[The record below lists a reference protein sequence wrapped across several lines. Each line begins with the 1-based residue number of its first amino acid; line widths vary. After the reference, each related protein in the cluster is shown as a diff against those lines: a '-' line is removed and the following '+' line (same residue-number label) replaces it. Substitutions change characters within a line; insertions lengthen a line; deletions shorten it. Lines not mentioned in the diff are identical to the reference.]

1 MILAARRSMSVLEF
15 LQEGRWSWVVLAV
28 TLVVLFAIV
37 IKMKEWLRGKGLAE
51 DSPEQ
56 LLLEFRDIHRQGKLS
71 PDEYRHIRERLTK
84 KTGQADGVDNA
95 AQGPSDGDSAGTS
108 SAGKD

>member
-1 MILAARRSMSVLEF
+1 MILAARRSISVLEY

-28 TLVVLFAIV
+28 ALIVLFAIV
-37 IKMKEWLRGKGLAE
+37 LKLKEWLRVQGLAE

-71 PDEYRHIRERLTK
+71 PDEYRLIRERLAK
-84 KTGQADGVDNA
+84 KTGQSDGVDNA
-95 AQGPSDGDSAGTS
+95 AQGPSAGDSAGTS
-108 SAGKD
+108 SASKD

>member
-15 LQEGRWSWVVLAV
+15 FQEGRWSWVVLAV
-28 TLVVLFAIV
+28 TLIVLFAIV
-37 IKMKEWLRGKGLAE
+37 LKLKEWLRPKGLAE
-51 DSPEQ
+51 DSPER

-71 PDEYRHIRERLTK
+71 PDEYRHIRERLAK
-84 KTGQADGVDNA
+84 KTGQSDGVDNA
-95 AQGPSDGDSAGTS
+95 AQGPSAGDSAGTS